1 MRVVRVVLV
10 VVAVC
15 AAVAAIAVLV
25 AGPAS
30 ENLGNLWN
38 NHAPG
43 SLNLAQAV
51 IQRYIHPALWT
62 DVLIPVLLM
71 PAVGVFSTVAVVAL
85 LLWLLLMWWHHSK
98 AR

>member
-1 MRVVRVVLV
+1 MRLVRVLLA
-10 VVAVC
+10 VVALC
-15 AAVAAIAVLV
+15 AAVAAIAVLA
-25 AGPAS
+25 AGPPG

-71 PAVGVFSTVAVVAL
+71 PAVGVFTTVAGVAL
-85 LLWLLLMWWHHSK
+85 LFWLLLMWRHHLK
-98 AR
+98 